1 MTNKAKRNL
10 SLAMMIF
17 GLVTLIGLALS
28 RKYLGAGHDTWQ
40 YIAAPLWICF
50 FGVMYRN
57 YSLAAKEGKKYGPV
71 KRKSDD
77 VGA

>member
-17 GLVTLIGLALS
+17 GVATLIGLALS

-50 FGVMYRN
+50 FGVLYRN
-57 YSLAAKEGKKYGPV
+57 YSLAEKEDKKIRPV
-71 KRKSDD
+71 K
-77 VGA
+77 